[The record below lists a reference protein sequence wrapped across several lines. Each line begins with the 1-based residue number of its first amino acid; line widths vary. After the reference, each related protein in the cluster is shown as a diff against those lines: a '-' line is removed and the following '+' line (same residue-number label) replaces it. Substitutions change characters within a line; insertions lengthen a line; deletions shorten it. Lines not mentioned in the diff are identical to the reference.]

1 MSILGNKQIESIKVK
16 KMKVVLS
23 EVTVMLYFL
32 NLRNDWNKKV
42 LEETGN
48 VAANW

>member
-1 MSILGNKQIESIKVK
+1 MSILGNKQIQSIEVK

-42 LEETGN
+42 LEGTGN